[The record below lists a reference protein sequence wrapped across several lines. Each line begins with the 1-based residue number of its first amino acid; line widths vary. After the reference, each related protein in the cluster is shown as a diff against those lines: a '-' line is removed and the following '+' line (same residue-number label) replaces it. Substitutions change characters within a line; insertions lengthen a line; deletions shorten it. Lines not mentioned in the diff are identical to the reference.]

1 LLPQSKGRLQL
12 LKEQAQRVL
21 ENFKRNGEREGGV
34 VAAYFEPDGPF
45 LELSEGMDGL
55 IDVLSQSAEK
65 RCLVSIVLW
74 KPVMDKLMGAFKKME
89 PETLECFKK
98 SLQQPMVGGWPG
110 KDPMMVVKDTVERIK
125 NGGLVDVTEFNEVI
139 EAGVA
144 AAQKAFSGVM
154 LPPQVQLALRVPGI
168 ETIVQQVL
176 IILDAQLMEDIKALQ
191 KEEKNEE
198 LKKIHKKILGVVN
211 AFFAMVVKAGFG
223 ILKKSWHVAD
233 GIIDDMAY
241 MLGDIKDLQVSSIGL
256 KLDERSAKIIAVMS
270 YLDVTHAKQRKKG
283 GSTRRKRTR
292 KRKPKRT
299 KKHRL

>member
-1 LLPQSKGRLQL
+1 
-12 LKEQAQRVL
+12 
-21 ENFKRNGEREGGV
+21 
-34 VAAYFEPDGPF
+34 
-45 LELSEGMDGL
+45 
-55 IDVLSQSAEK
+55 
-65 RCLVSIVLW
+65 
-74 KPVMDKLMGAFKKME
+74 
-89 PETLECFKK
+89 
-98 SLQQPMVGGWPG
+98 
-110 KDPMMVVKDTVERIK
+110 
-125 NGGLVDVTEFNEVI
+125 VI
-139 EAGVA
+139 EAGVT
-144 AAQKAFSGVM
+144 AAQKALSGVM

-270 YLDVTHAKQRKKG
+270 YLDVTHAKRKKG

-299 KKHRL
+299 KKHRV